1 VYTGSN
7 GWRGSILR
15 LAFSRRLVEQD
26 TFDGFRHLAASFFP
40 IDALDGSFGAGWLS
54 VVHTASP
61 RKFYPEEPI
70 RTKRDKLPKGKP
82 SLLPPARPFTSSR
95 NLAVDNRS
103 AEGYGGH

>member
-1 VYTGSN
+1 MFG
-7 GWRGSILR
+7 GGF
-15 LAFSRRLVEQD
+15 AEQD
-26 TFDGFRHLAASFFP
+26 ALDGIRHSVASFFP